1 MRIENKSAGKN
12 LSPLE
17 IDLAG
22 LEIEDVEVFTQDGS
36 RAMPDFAA
44 STGCSGWLCGL
55 GPICSCAVQ

>member
-1 MRIENKSAGKN
+1 MRIESKSVSKY

-22 LEIEDVEVFTQDGS
+22 IEIEDIEVFTQDGS

-44 STGCSGWLCGL
+44 STGCKAWLCGL
-55 GPICSCAVQ
+55 GPVCSCAAV

>member
-1 MRIENKSAGKN
+1 MRIENRSASKN
-12 LSPLE
+12 LSALE

-22 LEIEDVEVFTQDGS
+22 IEIEDVEVFTQDGS

-55 GPICSCAVQ
+55 GNVCSCAAA